1 MLLFFICILFFS
13 SPLLALMDALIIL
26 LIQKK
31 YQCKKRLKK
40 ISLKELMTKVK
51 LFLII

>member
-13 SPLLALMDALIIL
+13 SPLLALMDAL

-40 ISLKELMTKVK
+40 MSLKELMTKVE